1 MQYGE
6 RLYRHIAE
14 RWGAFGWDVVS
25 MNGDSMEDIVKTFH
39 TIDYTNK
46 KPHLIISETTKGKGV
61 SFMEGIAKW
70 HHGVLNEEQCKAA
83 VAEIENRI
91 KSLQ

>member
-1 MQYGE
+1 MPIDS
-6 RLYRHIAE
+6 IAE